1 MLSQDSKNEKFAS
14 NVSVASQSCTKIFIS
29 ILLILF
35 FVTQRP
41 LDIHHKSTTSTMA
54 SIASETKNED
64 IYVRG
69 ESDIFEYLNAQLKK
83 RILILDGAMGTMIQ
97 KHRFTEEDVR
107 INSILH
113 YPL

>member
-1 MLSQDSKNEKFAS
+1 MKSLPATCDVIDIER
-14 NVSVASQSCTKIFIS
+14 SQSVLHRKFHFEIADFIFRE
-29 ILLILF
+29 
-35 FVTQRP
+35 QRP

>member
-1 MLSQDSKNEKFAS
+1 VCCTVL
-14 NVSVASQSCTKIFIS
+14 SVASQVLHENFHFDFADFIFCHPE
-29 ILLILF
+29 
-35 FVTQRP
+35 RP
-41 LDIHHKSTTSTMA
+41 RDIHHKSTTSTMA
-54 SIASETKNED
+54 SIASETKTED

>member
-1 MLSQDSKNEKFAS
+1 MKSLPATCDVIER
-14 NVSVASQSCTKIFIS
+14 SQSVLHRKFHFEIADFIFRE
-29 ILLILF
+29 
-35 FVTQRP
+35 QRP